1 MGFNKREKGEKSG
14 RAGGGAQAV
23 KPVTG
28 EMAQAL
34 DEKNTAQAPEEK
46 TRRSC
51 LHKQLRKT
59 KFCMYHLQG
68 ICQFGDSCAFA
79 HSCVELQGAPD
90 LRKTRLCKSFV
101 NGVCYDPECTFAHNE
116 EELRSTDMFYKK
128 TLCMWYEKGRCRN
141 GDQCRFAHG
150 FEELRTR
157 EQNEKA
163 LADKGG
169 GGGKG
174 GAVWQPG
181 GASAQVARGSN
192 GVQRRNGK
200 STAGKFTSGSG
211 GAGDD
216 DLPED
221 ASGAHLLAG
230 TGVSPPGLGDV
241 AKVVPSISAEA
252 PPDFEPMFVM
262 QQPPLLAPGLA
273 PRFPQAPPG
282 MMQPVPAPQV
292 ARNQLPV
299 LEQLAQC
306 RKQIE
311 QLSRV
316 SAAMAAK
323 DTQADGV
330 YGMGQPNLEDLGGC
344 WGLQMQL
351 QRASAAAAGGP
362 TELESLSQNISALT
376 EQLSRFEVQMS
387 KRTMEPDKYVDPALG
402 LPNPYLLGAH
412 NQYPLIP
419 LLSEMGLSHF
429 SDYGLGSVQA

>member
-1 MGFNKREKGEKSG
+1 
-14 RAGGGAQAV
+14 
-23 KPVTG
+23 
-28 EMAQAL
+28 MAQAR
-34 DEKNTAQAPEEK
+34 DEKKMAQAAEEK

-90 LRKTRLCKSFV
+90 LRKTRLCKGSV
-101 NGVCYDPECTFAHNE
+101 NGICYDPECTFAHNE

-128 TLCMWYEKGRCRN
+128 SLCMWNEKGRCRN

-150 FEELRTR
+150 FEELHTR

-163 LADKGG
+163 LMDKGG
-169 GGGKG
+169 GGGNG

-181 GASAQVARGSN
+181 GALTQVARGSN

-200 STAGKFTSGSG
+200 YTAGKFTSGPG
-211 GAGDD
+211 GAGDF

-221 ASGAHLLAG
+221 PSSAHLAG
-230 TGVSPPGLGDV
+230 TGVSPSVIGE
-241 AKVVPSISAEA
+241 ATKVLPAFATEA
-252 PPDFEPMFVM
+252 PPDLEPMFVM
-262 QQPPLLAPGLA
+262 QQAPLA

-282 MMQPVPAPQV
+282 MMPPVPGPQV
-292 ARNQLPV
+292 ALNQSPV
-299 LEQLAQC
+299 FEQLAQC

-323 DTQADGV
+323 GTQADGFH
-330 YGMGQPNLEDLGGC
+330 GLGQPNLEGLNGC

-351 QRASAAAAGGP
+351 QQASAAAAAAGGRASP
-362 TELESLSQNISALT
+362 MESQSLSQLVHNISALT
-376 EQLSRFEVQMS
+376 EQLSRFEMQIS
-387 KRTMEPDKYVDPALG
+387 KQRTMEPDKYANPALG
-402 LPNPYLLGAH
+402 LPNPYYLGSH

-419 LLSEMGLSHF
+419 LLSEMGLSSHF